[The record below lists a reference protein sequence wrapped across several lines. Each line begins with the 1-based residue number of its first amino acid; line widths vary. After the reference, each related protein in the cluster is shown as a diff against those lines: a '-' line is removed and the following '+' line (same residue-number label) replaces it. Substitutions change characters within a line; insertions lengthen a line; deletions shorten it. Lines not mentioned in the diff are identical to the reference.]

1 MPRFAKS
8 LFGQV
13 VIALVLGVLAGLF
26 WPEYAVKLKPLGDGF
41 IKLIKMIIPVLVF
54 CVVVHGIAGAGDLKR
69 VGRVGVKALIYFEVL
84 TTVALGM
91 GLVLAFVFQPGVG
104 MNVDPAKLDPAA
116 MSAYASNADKLTSG
130 GTVEFLMKLIPTTVV
145 NAFAT
150 GDVLQVLLFAV
161 LFGCALS
168 LLGDRGKPVAVVVD
182 ALSLVLFKIMGIII
196 KLAPLGVLGAIAFTV
211 GQYGIGSLKQLGMLV
226 ALFYGAVLIFVFVV
240 LGLVMRFSGFSLW
253 KLLRYLREE
262 LAIVFATTSSD
273 SVLPQIMAKLR
284 RMGIR
289 DSTVGLVIPTG
300 YSFNLDAFSIYITLA
315 AVFIAQ
321 ATNTPI
327 SMADLLTILAIALV
341 TSKGAHG
348 VPGSAIVVLAATLHA
363 IPAIPAIGL
372 VLVLSVDWF
381 MGIARA
387 LGNLIGNCV
396 ATVAIAAWEGDIDR
410 ERAHAVLDGTYA
422 PDDEPLA
429 DAPDAP
435 GAPVAPAVPV
445 VNTGT
450 AASTAH

>member
-1 MPRFAKS
+1 MFRFAKS

-13 VIALVLGVLAGLF
+13 VIALVLGVLAGLLM
-26 WPEYAVKLKPLGDGF
+26 PDLAVKLKPLGDGF

-54 CVVVHGIAGAGDLKR
+54 CVVVHGIAGAGDLRR

-84 TTVALGM
+84 TTIALSL
-91 GLVLAFVFQPGVG
+91 GLVAAFVFKPGVG
-104 MNVDPAKLDPAA
+104 MNVDPNQLDAAA

-130 GTVEFLMKLIPTTVV
+130 GTVDFLMKLIPTTVV

-161 LFGCALS
+161 LFGCALA
-168 LLGDRGKPVAVVVD
+168 LLGDVGRPVQQVVD

-211 GQYGIGSLKQLGMLV
+211 GKYGIGSLKQLGMLV
-226 ALFYGAVLIFVFVV
+226 VLFYASVLVFVVVV
-240 LGLVMRFSGFSLW
+240 LGLVMRMSGFSLF

-284 RMGIR
+284 FMGIR

-327 SMADLLTILAIALV
+327 GMGDLLAILAISLV

-410 ERAHAVLDGTYA
+410 VRAHAVLDGTHS
-422 PDDEPLA
+422 PEDEPLA
-429 DAPDAP
+429 DA
-435 GAPVAPAVPV
+435 GSPVAVAH
-445 VNTGT
+445 
-450 AASTAH
+450 ASTAAHAAH

>member
-1 MPRFAKS
+1 MPKFLRS

-13 VIALVLGVLAGLF
+13 VLALVVGVAIGLLLPDF
-26 WPEYAVKLKPLGDGF
+26 AVKLKPLGDAF

-69 VGRVGVKALIYFEVL
+69 VGRVGVKALVYFEVV
-84 TTVALGM
+84 TTIALALG
-91 GLVLAFVFQPGVG
+91 LLLAFVFQPGVG
-104 MNVDPAKLDPAA
+104 MNVDPKALDAKA
-116 MSAYASNADKLTSG
+116 MSAYAETASKLTGG
-130 GTVEFLMKLIPTTVV
+130 GTVDFLMKLIPTTVI

-150 GDVLQVLLFAV
+150 GDVLQVLLFAI
-161 LFGCALS
+161 LFGCALA
-168 LLGDRGKPVAVVVD
+168 LLGERGAPVAQWVD
-182 ALSLVLFKIMGIII
+182 TLSHVLFKIMGLLIR
-196 KLAPLGVLGAIAFTV
+196 LAPFGVLGAIAFTV
-211 GQYGIGSLKQLGMLV
+211 GKYGIGSLKQLGLLV
-226 ALFYGAVLIFVFVV
+226 VLFYAAVIIFVVV
-240 LGLVMRFSGFSLW
+240 ILGTIMRVAGFSIF

-262 LAIVFATTSSD
+262 LMVVFATTSSD
-273 SVLPQIMAKLR
+273 SVLPQIMSKLK

-327 SMADLLTILAIALV
+327 SMTDLLTILAISLV

-348 VPGSAIVVLAATLHA
+348 VPGSAIVVLAATLQA

-387 LGNLIGNCV
+387 LGNLVGNCV
-396 ATVAIAAWEGDIDR
+396 ATVAVAAWEGDIDR
-410 ERAHAVLDGTYA
+410 ERAHAVLDGR
-422 PDDEPLA
+422 
-429 DAPDAP
+429 
-435 GAPVAPAVPV
+435 PVATTEDDADVADTPATPLP
-445 VNTGT
+445 
-450 AASTAH
+450 AHA

>member
-1 MPRFAKS
+1 
-8 LFGQV
+8 
-13 VIALVLGVLAGLF
+13 
-26 WPEYAVKLKPLGDGF
+26 
-41 IKLIKMIIPVLVF
+41 
-54 CVVVHGIAGAGDLKR
+54 
-69 VGRVGVKALIYFEVL
+69 
-84 TTVALGM
+84 
-91 GLVLAFVFQPGVG
+91 
-104 MNVDPAKLDPAA
+104 
-116 MSAYASNADKLTSG
+116 
-130 GTVEFLMKLIPTTVV
+130 
-145 NAFAT
+145 
-150 GDVLQVLLFAV
+150 
-161 LFGCALS
+161 
-168 LLGDRGKPVAVVVD
+168 VVD

-211 GQYGIGSLKQLGMLV
+211 GKYGIGSLKQLGMLV
-226 ALFYGAVLIFVFVV
+226 ALFYGAVLVFVFVV
-240 LGLVMRFSGFSLW
+240 LGLVMRMSGFSLF

-327 SMADLLTILAIALV
+327 SMSDLLTILAIALV

-396 ATVAIAAWEGDIDR
+396 ATVAVAAWEGDIDR
-410 ERAHAVLDGTYA
+410 ERAHAVLNGTYA

-429 DAPDAP
+429 EPELP
-435 GAPVAPAVPV
+435 VIPLGAGA
-445 VNTGT
+445 G
-450 AASTAH
+450 SR